1 MGEKE
6 RVLESERAYKRKSG
20 KDKVREEEGWRDRN
34 RVKFLGF
41 VLHGNQKGYIF
52 LSRC

>member
-1 MGEKE
+1 MREKE
-6 RVLESERAYKRKSG
+6 RVWVSERAYKRNRG
-20 KDKVREEEGWRDRN
+20 KNKVREGEGWIDRN

-41 VLHGNQKGYIF
+41 VSHGNHKGYIF